1 MNYLEWLKK
10 EKYELETTVPVEDL
24 NPSWSRKSVYG
35 APKCSV
41 NNEPVDIV
49 VTKVDDKFVMSVRA
63 SAGNYW
69 ANLEAYDISEEFL
82 VKRGRA
88 IEHRLVSAWME
99 LAS

>member
-10 EKYELETTVPVEDL
+10 EKFELVTTAPVDNV
-24 NPSWSRKSVYG
+24 NPEWVRKSVYG
-35 APKCSV
+35 APKCHI
-41 NNEPVDIV
+41 NKAPVDIV

-63 SAGNYW
+63 STPNFW
-69 ANLEAYDISEEFL
+69 SNLEVYDIDEEYL

-88 IEHRLVSAWME
+88 IEHRLVAAWME